1 MVNKTGRNGVDNG
14 IAPPEKELI
23 AALQQEDFGYKIGT
37 TKFKALQNKY
47 NIARVRKPPPRP
59 VAATLICEKIAEDTD
74 HCKGPN
80 QIKAILAT
88 EGYQIPSIWRIIHRK
103 PALR

>member
-1 MVNKTGRNGVDNG
+1 
-14 IAPPEKELI
+14 APPEKELI
-23 AALQQEDFGYKIGT
+23 AALQQYAREGLPLQRRIVRLREDFGYKIGT

-59 VAATLICEKIAEDTD
+59 IATTLICKKIAEDTD

-88 EGYQIPSIWRIIHRK
+88 EGYQIPR
-103 PALR
+103 